1 MILLHSLATDMSQS
15 ERLEAAE
22 IISYVE
28 NLTAHKFEAGYNDTI
43 KSARL
48 SLDPVFATQR
58 PFLSYFL
65 IFLGE

>member
-1 MILLHSLATDMSQS
+1 MLPS
-15 ERLEAAE
+15 ERHEVAE

-28 NLTAHKFEAGYNDTI
+28 NLISHKFESGYNGSI

-65 IFLGE
+65 IFLGG